1 MGLMWAWI
9 AGEYRRPMG
18 ISKQLNRVRRQLV
31 RTSCL
36 AAAACL
42 LAGGLFLISSITHLP
57 DQQSTFLGQIWGASD
72 ADAGRR
78 RNRKDR
84 EDWDPPT
91 PTVKVTPPTKPNS
104 QPTAK
109 VEKKD
114 DDDDDGAPAKKNDK
128 ARPAA
133 AAADTDDIPDVPSTL
148 QGVLSKW
155 LAPTKPLIATPT
167 QAIPSNQ
174 AVPANKVTTGATSAT
189 RGVPTQGA
197 ATQSPL
203 SQAARSSTTQGW
215 AAQTTATQTTTTQ
228 SAATQAT
235 AAQGAAMQ
243 TATTQGA
250 SLPNKNAPNKKVRN
264 RNRDRDRDEEEAREA
279 VETAAKAAAASA
291 AATAASSA
299 QAKSGD
305 TAKSADGSAA
315 RRSSPGDLSLRVPL
329 VNQAHILARNLTAQT
344 LKNATDLGLKVK
356 GSRSIDVLGTTVTQ
370 LVVPPHLD
378 IAQARAALQQI
389 APDSALSFN
398 QQYRLYPQAKGE
410 SSQVSQEP
418 ARSTGG
424 CTPDRCYG
432 ARAIGWQGD
441 LGVCARDLKIGVI
454 DTGIDGSHPA
464 LSHDSGRISY
474 GVIGPEKRAPGNDL
488 HGTGVLALLA
498 GDPRSST
505 PGLVPRAKFF
515 VADIFFA
522 DEKGLPVSTTM
533 HLLEALDWMERMQ
546 VQIINLSLSGPS
558 DDLVKAAIAK
568 MSRTRTVDGASRPGT
583 IFIAAAGNGGPG
595 APPSYPAAY
604 SEVVA
609 VTAVSK
615 DLRSYRRANQ
625 GDYIDIAAPGVDIW
639 TALPDGRQGF
649 QTGTSFATPYVTAV
663 VASVYR
669 NLPRTRTKT
678 AVLQHLPVQDLGAP
692 GPDRIYGRGLVNAP
706 ASCDPDKTPVV
717 ARRVPAVVPTTK
729 VSAN

>member
-1 MGLMWAWI
+1 
-9 AGEYRRPMG
+9 MG
-18 ISKQLNRVRRQLV
+18 ISKHLSRVRRQLV

-36 AAAACL
+36 VVAVCL
-42 LAGGLFLISSITHLP
+42 LAGALFVLSSLTHIP
-57 DQQSTFLGQIWGASD
+57 DRLAFFGHIFGHIWGAAD
-72 ADAGRR
+72 ADAAKKRQK
-78 RNRKDR
+78 KDD
-84 EDWDPPT
+84 DWDPPIPT
-91 PTVKVTPPTKPNS
+91 PKVTVPTKPTP
-104 QPTAK
+104 QPVVKTD
-109 VEKKD
+109 KKNDVNDNKKNDANDKKNDVNDQRQD
-114 DDDDDGAPAKKNDK
+114 DDDNNNSTSTNNAKKNEK
-128 ARPAA
+128 TRPAA
-133 AAADTDDIPDVPSTL
+133 AAADVDDTPDIPSTL

-155 LAPTKPLIATPT
+155 LAPSKPLVTTPT
-167 QAIPSNQ
+167 QA
-174 AVPANKVTTGATSAT
+174 VPTNKVTTGATS
-189 RGVPTQGA
+189 PTQGQKQ
-197 ATQSPL
+197 ATPPL
-203 SQAARSSTTQGW
+203 SQAVHG
-215 AAQTTATQTTTTQ
+215 
-228 SAATQAT
+228 SAAKAWS
-235 AAQGAAMQ
+235 AK
-243 TATTQGA
+243 TTIEPA
-250 SLPNKNAPNKKVRN
+250 
-264 RNRDRDRDEEEAREA
+264 
-279 VETAAKAAAASA
+279 AAKAAAASA
-291 AATAASSA
+291 AAASM
-299 QAKSGD
+299 Q
-305 TAKSADGSAA
+305 TKSADGAVRNRGGA
-315 RRSSPGDLSLRVPL
+315 DLSLRVPL

-356 GSRSIDVLGTTVTQ
+356 SSRSFDVIGTTVTQ

-378 IAQARAALQQI
+378 IAQARAALQQA
-389 APDSALSFN
+389 APNSALSFN
-398 QQYRLYPQAKGE
+398 QQYRLYPQAKGDG
-410 SSQVSQEP
+410 SQVSQEP
-418 ARSTGG
+418 ARATGG

-432 ARAIGWQGD
+432 AQTIGWQGE
-441 LGVCARDLKIGVI
+441 LGSCARDLKIGVI

-464 LSHDSGRISY
+464 LSHDPGRISY

-522 DEKGLPVSTTM
+522 DENGLPVSTTM

-568 MSRTRTVDGASRPGT
+568 MSRTRTVDGTTRSGT

-609 VTAVSK
+609 VTAVGK

-639 TALPDGRQGF
+639 TALPNGRQGF

-663 VASVYR
+663 IASVYR
-669 NLPRTRTKT
+669 SLPRVHTKT
-678 AVLQHLPVQDLGAP
+678 AVLQRLPVHDLGIP
-692 GPDRIYGRGLVNAP
+692 GPDRVYGRGLVNAP
-706 ASCDPDKTPVV
+706 ASCDPDKMPV
-717 ARRVPAVVPTTK
+717 ATRRIPVVPTTK